1 MVIVVVVVG
10 LVVFAD
16 FSEDT
21 VHVGDDNCV
30 LTNSFADTFA
40 SGLNDLYVDSRV
52 GFVDIRLP
60 TVGVLVNSFT
70 DDIDEVRVVVR
81 LVETALL
88 PPFTEISD
96 VGSVVFVC
104 FSSFS
109 DIAGVARDNSV
120 VSGSL
125 VVDAVDSTV
134 DKFTTTVFIFLVFVV
149 VAVIVVIDP
158 PEGLVTIQLLTFVVL
173 EFSEGIVV
181 DRLSMFDTNRNRWVD
196 IVVGVFNR

>member
-1 MVIVVVVVG
+1 MVIVVVG

-30 LTNSFADTFA
+30 LTNSFADTFD

-125 VVDAVDSTV
+125 DVYAVDSTV

-173 EFSEGIVV
+173 EFSEDIVV
-181 DRLSMFDTNRNRWVD
+181 DRLSMFDTNINCWVD
-196 IVVGVFNR
+196 IVVGVFNL

>member
-1 MVIVVVVVG
+1 MVIVVVG

-30 LTNSFADTFA
+30 LTNSFADTFD

-70 DDIDEVRVVVR
+70 DDIDEVRIVVR

-88 PPFTEISD
+88 PPFAEISD

-173 EFSEGIVV
+173 EFFEDIVV
-181 DRLSMFDTNRNRWVD
+181 DRLSMLDTNRNCWVD

>member
-21 VHVGDDNCV
+21 VHVGDGNCV
-30 LTNSFADTFA
+30 LTNSFADTFD

-60 TVGVLVNSFT
+60 TVGVL
-70 DDIDEVRVVVR
+70 DEVRIVVR

-88 PPFTEISD
+88 PPFAEISD

-109 DIAGVARDNSV
+109 DIAGVARDNSI

-173 EFSEGIVV
+173 EFSEDFVV
-181 DRLSMFDTNRNRWVD
+181 DRLAMFDINRNCWVD
-196 IVVGVFNR
+196 IVIRVFNR

>member
-1 MVIVVVVVG
+1 MVIVVVG

-30 LTNSFADTFA
+30 LTNSFADTFD
-40 SGLNDLYVDSRV
+40 SGLKDLYVDSRV

-70 DDIDEVRVVVR
+70 DDIDEVRIVVR

-88 PPFTEISD
+88 PPFAEISD

-173 EFSEGIVV
+173 EFSEDIVV
-181 DRLSMFDTNRNRWVD
+181 DRLSMFDTNRNC
-196 IVVGVFNR
+196 

>member
-30 LTNSFADTFA
+30 LTNSFADTFD

-70 DDIDEVRVVVR
+70 DDIDEVRIVVR

-104 FSSFS
+104 FSSFW
-109 DIAGVARDNSV
+109 DIAGVARDNSD

-173 EFSEGIVV
+173 EFSEDIVV
-181 DRLSMFDTNRNRWVD
+181 DRLSMFDTNRNCWVD
-196 IVVGVFNR
+196 IVVGVLNR

>member
-1 MVIVVVVVG
+1 MVIVVVG

-30 LTNSFADTFA
+30 LTNSFADTFD

-88 PPFTEISD
+88 PPFAEISD

-173 EFSEGIVV
+173 EFSEDFVV
-181 DRLSMFDTNRNRWVD
+181 DRLTMFDTNRNCWVD
-196 IVVGVFNR
+196 IVIRVFNS

>member
-1 MVIVVVVVG
+1 MVIVVVVG

-30 LTNSFADTFA
+30 LTNSFADTFD

-134 DKFTTTVFIFLVFVV
+134 DKFTTTVFIFLVSVV

-173 EFSEGIVV
+173 EFSEDIVV
-181 DRLSMFDTNRNRWVD
+181 DRLSMFDTNINCWVD
-196 IVVGVFNR
+196 IVVGVFNL

>member
-1 MVIVVVVVG
+1 MVIVVVG

-30 LTNSFADTFA
+30 LTNSFADTFD

-70 DDIDEVRVVVR
+70 DDIDEVRIVVR

-88 PPFTEISD
+88 PPFAETSD

-120 VSGSL
+120 VSGLFL

-173 EFSEGIVV
+173 EFSEDIVV
-181 DRLSMFDTNRNRWVD
+181 DRLSMFDTNRNCWVD